1 MKQKSP
7 KKIMKYRQKKNL
19 LLVTNLLFQ
28 KGTYPQFGQ
37 GHFEKDLFTEE
48 TNLSRDLILDELGL
62 TFEIQS
68 ISCTLILE
76 FHMILC

>member
-7 KKIMKYRQKKNL
+7 KKIMKYRQKKIL
-19 LLVTNLLFQ
+19 LLVTNLFLFQ

-48 TNLSRDLILDELGL
+48 TNLSRDLILDELGM

-76 FHMILC
+76 FHILC